1 MWGLRGPGMEPM
13 SPALTSGLL
22 TTGPPGKSRGEILD
36 FKMMV
41 VYSDVLKILS
51 HLSKTLVCNLC

>member
-1 MWGLRGPGMEPM
+1 MEPT
-13 SPALTSGLL
+13 SPVLTSGLF
-22 TTGPPGKSRGEILD
+22 TTGPPGKSLGEILD

>member
-1 MWGLRGPGMEPM
+1 MEPM

-41 VYSDVLKILS
+41 VYSNVLKILS